1 MSSRHRQSGTRPTPS
16 RSSIVPS
23 QTPARRPAVEEE
35 LPPYKKPSH
44 PLNEQALTKLRAL
57 NGPSI
62 TQLKD
67 HNKKAA
73 DRITNAAALVLDTLY
88 ERQAAVAQKRAKW
101 DKSIDT
107 ESRGQDEARLAELQA
122 QVDEFSKK
130 FEESMRAVIDNGAAA
145 QRIEESLAWLQT
157 NAPGRLQKE
166 YATQRSQ
173 QQSQR
178 ASQRAWESQAR
189 RTQSR
194 DEDEDVQDEHETQ
207 VSMGPTPGPTPPD
220 GLRPSLTGVSE
231 MYTERVERE
240 KIDYTSISYFG
251 RYSKNKEYSTFKKM
265 VHDAQYRDDRPLPN
279 PETWFTETGEPA
291 LGVTGHGEDHDD
303 DDDDDDDIVMERATI
318 SIKCPLT
325 FLPYKDPYTSSKC
338 PHTFERNAIME
349 MIRKSNVRVGGGSA
363 NNGDK
368 AVKCPVT
375 GCDQMLRMK
384 DLNHDPVLARRI
396 KRLQE
401 DKAREAEQS
410 DGEEDTQ
417 ILTSQRPIASVQSR
431 IQDPSPSRLQ
441 IPSTLGTPRSSIVD
455 DLGSSGE
462 EHE

>member
-1 MSSRHRQSGTRPTPS
+1 MSSRHSRSGARPTPS
-16 RSSIVPS
+16 RSSIVS
-23 QTPARRPAVEEE
+23 LQTSPRRPAVEEE
-35 LPPYKKPSH
+35 LPPYRKPSH

-57 NGPSI
+57 NGPSV

-73 DRITNAAALVLDTLY
+73 DRVTNAAALVLDTLF
-88 ERQAAVAQKRAKW
+88 ERQAAVAKKRAKW
-101 DKSIDT
+101 DNNIGT
-107 ESRGQDEARLAELQA
+107 GSREQDEARLAELQA

-130 FEESMRAVIDNGAAA
+130 LEESMRAIIDNSVAA

-157 NAPGRLQKE
+157 HAPGQLQQ
-166 YATQRSQ
+166 YTTRGSQ
-173 QQSQR
+173 QQSHR
-178 ASQRAWESQAR
+178 ASQRASGSQGR
-189 RTQSR
+189 RTQTR
-194 DEDEDVQDEHETQ
+194 DDDDEDMQDEHETQ
-207 VSMGPTPGPTPPD
+207 VSMGPTPGPTPLD
-220 GLRPSLTGVSE
+220 GSRPTLTGVSE
-231 MYTERVERE
+231 MYTERVERG
-240 KIDYTSISYFG
+240 KRDYTSMSYGG
-251 RYSKNKEYSTFKKM
+251 RYARNKEYSTFKKM

-291 LGVTGHGEDHDD
+291 LGVTGRGEDH
-303 DDDDDDDIVMERATI
+303 DDDDIVMERATI

-349 MIRKSNVRVGGGSA
+349 MIRTSNVRVGGGSA
-363 NNGDK
+363 NTGEK

-375 GCDQMLRMK
+375 GCDQMLRMH

-410 DGEEDTQ
+410 DEEEDRQVSVSQQPTQ
-417 ILTSQRPIASVQSR
+417 SVQPR
-431 IQDPSPSRLQ
+431 IKVSSSSRLQ
-441 IPSTLGTPRSSIVD
+441 VPSAQETPRGSIVD

-462 EHE
+462 EDE

>member
-1 MSSRHRQSGTRPTPS
+1 MSSRHRQSGVRPTPS

-23 QTPARRPAVEEE
+23 QTPVRRPAVEEE

-44 PLNEQALTKLRAL
+44 PLNEHALTKLRAL
-57 NGPSI
+57 NGPSV

-67 HNKKAA
+67 HNKKAG

-88 ERQAAVAQKRAKW
+88 ERQAAVAKQRTKW
-101 DKSIDT
+101 DKNIGT
-107 ESRGQDEARLAELQA
+107 ESREQDEARLAELQA
-122 QVDEFSKK
+122 QVDEYSKK
-130 FEESMRAVIDNGAAA
+130 LEESMRAVIDNGVAA

-157 NAPGRLQKE
+157 HAPGRLQQE

-173 QQSQR
+173 QQSQG
-178 ASQRAWESQAR
+178 ASQRLSHSQRR
-189 RTQSR
+189 RTQNR
-194 DEDEDVQDEHETQ
+194 DDDDDEDMQDEHETQ
-207 VSMGPTPGPTPPD
+207 ESMGPTPGPTPLD
-220 GLRPSLTGVSE
+220 GSRPSLTGVSE

-240 KIDYTSISYFG
+240 KRDYTSISYIG

-279 PETWFTETGEPA
+279 PEMWFTETGSPA
-291 LGVTGHGEDHDD
+291 LGVTGHGEDH
-303 DDDDDDDIVMERATI
+303 DDDDDDIVMERATI

-325 FLPYKDPYTSSKC
+325 FLPYKDPYTSLKC
-338 PHTFERNAIME
+338 PHTFERVAIME

-363 NNGDK
+363 SSGEK

-375 GCDQMLRMK
+375 GCDQMLRAN

-410 DGEEDTQ
+410 DAEEERQ
-417 ILTSQRPIASVQSR
+417 VSVSQQPTPSAQPR
-431 IQDPSPSRLQ
+431 IKVSSSSRLQ
-441 IPSTLGTPRSSIVD
+441 VPSIQELPRSSIVD
-455 DLGSSGE
+455 DLGSSGDE
-462 EHE
+462 DE